1 MFDAI
6 FSARD
11 VDLTGSA
18 LFTTYYPNVEDMKLL
33 ITAGITSLSF
43 FGEVDDISSRDL
55 LNSLTSTSIFLE
67 IIQLQ

>member
-1 MFDAI
+1 
-6 FSARD
+6 

-33 ITAGITSLSF
+33 ITAGIVILSF
-43 FGEVDDISSRDL
+43 FGEVNDISSRDL
-55 LNSLTSTSIFLE
+55 SNSLAPASIPLE